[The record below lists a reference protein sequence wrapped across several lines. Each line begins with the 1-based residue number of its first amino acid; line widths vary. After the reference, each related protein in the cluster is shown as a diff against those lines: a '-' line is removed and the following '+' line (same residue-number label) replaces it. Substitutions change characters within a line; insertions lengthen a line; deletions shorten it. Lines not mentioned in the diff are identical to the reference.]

1 MSSFL
6 EDLDFYCT
14 ERLSPPDDRTYRAQA
29 ARHAEMDRRIAQA
42 LGPEFLEE
50 YSLLALDL
58 TQWEVQDHFRAGLR
72 FALQLS
78 QALT

>member
-14 ERLSPPDDRTYRAQA
+14 EKLPPPDDRAYRAQA
-29 ARHAEMDRRIAQA
+29 ARQTEMDRQIAQA

-50 YSLLALDL
+50 YSLPALEL

-72 FALQLS
+72 FALQLI
-78 QALT
+78 QALA

>member
-14 ERLSPPDDRTYRAQA
+14 EKLPPPDDRAYRAQA
-29 ARHAEMDRRIAQA
+29 ARQTEMDRQIAQA

-58 TQWEVQDHFRAGLR
+58 TQWEGQGHFRAGLG
-72 FALQLS
+72 FALEVI
-78 QALT
+78 QAPA

>member
-14 ERLSPPDDRTYRAQA
+14 ERLSPPDDRTYRA
-29 ARHAEMDRRIAQA
+29 ARQAEMDCQIAQA

-72 FALQLS
+72 FALQLI

>member
-14 ERLSPPDDRTYRAQA
+14 ERLSPPDDRAYRAQA
-29 ARHAEMDRRIAQA
+29 ARQTEMDRQIAQA

-50 YSLLALDL
+50 YTLLGLDL

-72 FALQLS
+72 FALQLI